1 MPDKG
6 ADVVAYVEA
15 RGVNIPE
22 LAEIAERVD
31 RFHGIDP
38 PDSGYSLGE
47 AFCAVMNGGTVEDIH
62 AVLLLVQGWNFA
74 PKGGWQY
81 KRKGKELIL

>member
-1 MPDKG
+1 
-6 ADVVAYVEA
+6 
-15 RGVNIPE
+15 
-22 LAEIAERVD
+22 
-31 RFHGIDP
+31 
-38 PDSGYSLGE
+38 
-47 AFCAVMNGGTVEDIH
+47 MNGGTVEDIH